1 MPHLTF
7 DADHAIGLVAVLGT
21 TISPYLF
28 FWQSALEIEDGKR
41 RKTRPLC
48 RAPAL
53 AGPQFARIR
62 SDTVIGM
69 GVSNLIA
76 IFIIYATAATL
87 HAAGITQIET
97 SAQAAQ
103 ALRPI
108 AGEFTFVFFAA
119 GIVGTG
125 LLAVPVLAGSGA
137 YALSEAF
144 SWHKGLDRRLQEAKA
159 FYATIAVSTLVGV
172 ALNFT
177 SLDPVKALCWSAVV
191 NGIVAAPV
199 MVAIMLLAGNGRVM
213 GRLTVPINLRV
224 AGWTAAAIMLLAG
237 IGFLVL

>member
-1 MPHLTF
+1 
-7 DADHAIGLVAVLGT
+7 VN
-21 TISPYLF
+21 
-28 FWQSALEIEDGKR
+28 R
-41 RKTRPLC
+41 
-48 RAPAL
+48 
-53 AGPQFARIR
+53 
-62 SDTVIGM
+62 
-69 GVSNLIA
+69 
-76 IFIIYATAATL
+76 
-87 HAAGITQIET
+87 
-97 SAQAAQ
+97 
-103 ALRPI
+103 
-108 AGEFTFVFFAA
+108 
-119 GIVGTG
+119 
-125 LLAVPVLAGSGA
+125 
-137 YALSEAF
+137 LSEAF